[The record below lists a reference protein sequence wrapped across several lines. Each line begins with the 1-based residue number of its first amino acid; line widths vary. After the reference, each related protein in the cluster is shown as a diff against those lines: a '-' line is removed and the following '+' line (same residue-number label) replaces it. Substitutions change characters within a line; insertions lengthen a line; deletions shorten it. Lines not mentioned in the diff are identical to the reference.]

1 MGRKKYHNSEMP
13 MEGVLEEI
21 KNELKDKNVHFDF
34 IHAAANDYLD
44 VRGIDFLIFHKDY
57 EIIPIQLKSSFS
69 EGKVQK
75 HFGRY
80 KVPLI
85 FIESTN
91 DETLKFVIYDL
102 LAEWGK
108 NKKIALFLVY
118 ATKEKDVQKYNYKSQ

>member
-34 IHAAANDYLD
+34 IHAAVNDDLD
-44 VRGIDFLIFHKDY
+44 ARGIDFLIFHKHY

-69 EGKVQK
+69 EGKVEK

-85 FIESTN
+85 FIELTN
-91 DETLKFVIYDL
+91 DEALKFVIYDL
-102 LAEWGK
+102 LAKWGK
-108 NKKIALFLVY
+108 NKKMALSLVY
-118 ATKEKDVQKYNYKSQ
+118 VTKKKDVQRYYYTSH

>member
-1 MGRKKYHNSEMP
+1 MGRKKYYDSEMP

-21 KNELKDKNVHFDF
+21 EKELKDKNVHFYF

-44 VRGIDFLIFHKDY
+44 EKGIDFLIFHKDY

-69 EGKVQK
+69 EGKVEK

-80 KVPLI
+80 KVPMI

-91 DETLKFVIYDL
+91 NETLKFVIYDL

-108 NKKIALFLVY
+108 NKKMAISLVY
-118 ATKEKDVQKYNYKSQ
+118 VTKNKEVKKYYYTKH